1 MSTIRRHGNDVIT
14 RVVDRFVADKIGAP
28 FKVIL
33 HGSVEFTEDLS
44 GNILKYNIPD
54 LDGLLRAATMS
65 RILCSRK
72 LSGAD
77 IKFFRKALGIK
88 QRDLAKSIEISPEH
102 LSRCEA
108 GTHPISPA
116 NEKLLRIY
124 ILKVVIK
131 LHKMS
136 PCKEKKRLDDALD
149 AVFDRIKPI
158 PIFDVNS
165 ELEFHFSRQP
175 IDSISE
181 SGDSVDEGGGQWDEA
196 PQMAA

>member
-1 MSTIRRHGNDVIT
+1 MSTIRQHGGGAKT

-33 HGSVEFTEDLS
+33 HNSVEITEDLN
-44 GNILKYNIPD
+44 GEMLKYNIPD
-54 LDGLLRAATMS
+54 LDGLLRAATIS
-65 RILCSRK
+65 RILYSRK

-108 GTHPISPA
+108 GVHPISPA

-149 AVFDRIKPI
+149 AVFDVIKPRAMY
-158 PIFDVNS
+158 DVS
-165 ELEFHFSRQP
+165 EELEFHFSRQP
-175 IDSISE
+175 VE
-181 SGDSVDEGGGQWDEA
+181 PAAGDVNSCAEENGQWDEA
-196 PQMAA
+196 PQLAA